1 MPGVLALAQCASV
14 ATRLTLKYPGAAHV
28 TLAGSF
34 LIRLARRCPGS
45 TPHWKRPLRS
55 HLASSALVRI
65 LAQWTIASDAG
76 AQAGTDVVERLS
88 QWVSAFDAIE
98 LHAAQQSI
106 RAITQKA
113 KPPPAAKGSPR
124 RALPDLAADFDR
136 ARMTLVRAI
145 SLDAAMP
152 NEFTYA
158 PYKRRHFELQRQM
171 DQLIG
176 VVRDH
181 AREVLHGASAAL
193 RQLATLDAA
202 MQKVTAPREQ
212 ALFPK
217 VPALL
222 ERRFEQL
229 RKAHLKTSQAST
241 QHDDPTTWRQPGRWL
256 HAFENDW
263 RQTLFAELQAR
274 LEPAAALIEAGG
286 FELKNY
292 Q

>member
-1 MPGVLALAQCASV
+1 
-14 ATRLTLKYPGAAHV
+14 
-28 TLAGSF
+28 
-34 LIRLARRCPGS
+34 
-45 TPHWKRPLRS
+45 LRS
-55 HLASSALVRI
+55 NLASSALVRV
-65 LAQWTIASDAG
+65 LAQWTPAPDAG
-76 AQAGTDVVERLS
+76 APADADADVVERLS

-106 RAITQKA
+106 RAINQAAET
-113 KPPPAAKGSPR
+113 PLRAKGR
-124 RALPDLAADFDR
+124 RGAPADLSADFDR

-145 SLDAAMP
+145 SLDAALP

-176 VVRDH
+176 VLRDHVRD
-181 AREVLHGASAAL
+181 VLSGTSAAL

-202 MQKVTAPREQ
+202 LHKVTAAREQ
-212 ALFPK
+212 ALFP
-217 VPALL
+217 VASVLL

-229 RKAHLKTSQAST
+229 RKAHLKEMQALA
-241 QHDDPTTWRQPGRWL
+241 QEDDPATWRQPGRWL
-256 HAFENDW
+256 HAFEIEW
-263 RQTLFAELQAR
+263 RQTLLAELEVR
-274 LEPAAALIEAGG
+274 LEPTAALVEAGG

>member
-1 MPGVLALAQCASV
+1 MPEALSKA
-14 ATRLTLKYPGAAHV
+14 
-28 TLAGSF
+28 
-34 LIRLARRCPGS
+34 
-45 TPHWKRPLRS
+45 
-55 HLASSALVRI
+55 
-65 LAQWTIASDAG
+65 DA
-76 AQAGTDVVERLS
+76 DIVERLS

-106 RAITQKA
+106 RAITRA
-113 KPPPAAKGSPR
+113 SESALRGKGRGESS
-124 RALPDLAADFDR
+124 ADLCADFDR
-136 ARMTLVRAI
+136 ARMTLVHAI
-145 SLDAAMP
+145 SLEAALP

-176 VVRDH
+176 VLRDH
-181 AREVLHGASAAL
+181 VREVLSGASAAM

-202 MQKVTAPREQ
+202 LQRVTAPREQ
-212 ALFPK
+212 ALFP
-217 VPALL
+217 VASALL

-229 RKAHLKTSQAST
+229 RKAHLTTSQAST
-241 QHDDPTTWRQPGRWL
+241 QHDDPTTWRRPGRWL